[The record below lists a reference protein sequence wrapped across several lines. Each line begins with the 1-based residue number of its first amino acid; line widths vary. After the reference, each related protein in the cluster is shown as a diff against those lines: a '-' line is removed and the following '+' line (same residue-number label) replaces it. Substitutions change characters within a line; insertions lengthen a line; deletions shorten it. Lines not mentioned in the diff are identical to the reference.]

1 MEMFLVYDSGKHVGL
16 GLDLFSLV
24 YMHIVDFRVLMLLF
38 SMQND
43 LIHAWGLDVQLG
55 YCAQV
60 SFFF

>member
-1 MEMFLVYDSGKHVGL
+1 MFLVYDSGKHVGL